1 MKEFSRTARIADFLK
16 RELGSLIQLEL
27 RDPRIGMVS
36 VTDAEV
42 SRDLSHAKI
51 FVTVMGKDNA
61 EEAAESL
68 AALNKAA
75 GFLRSHVA
83 KVNNARITPQLRFF
97 YDSSIDRGQRLS
109 SLIQQAVDSDRS
121 RQADND
127 DEA

>member
-83 KVNNARITPQLRFF
+83 KVNNARTTPQLRFF

-127 DEA
+127 DEV